1 MKVTSFGIQDHAK
14 RHQYYHN
21 NLSIQ
26 WFCQLISHIFL
37 STARLANSTPTAG
50 AERSCCK
57 DKGIHN
63 QVHIPIHDQY
73 ESLVMVKYQ
82 LQVN

>member
-1 MKVTSFGIQDHAK
+1 M
-14 RHQYYHN
+14 
-21 NLSIQ
+21 
-26 WFCQLISHIFL
+26 
-37 STARLANSTPTAG
+37 ARLANSTTAG
-50 AERSCCK
+50 AERSCWK